1 MKVAALTVAPVKG
14 MQVTP
19 VDALDVGPLG
29 PEGDRAFYVLDPA
42 DAVVETARAQGLL
55 GILPRWDAASG
66 VLALRFP
73 DGTEVAE
80 AIEPRDAVETRNYAG
95 RPITGR
101 RVDGALAASVSE
113 HLGKPVTLLVRDPDV
128 MGPGDYPMSLMS
140 AATVAALG
148 PWLDGVAPDPRRFRM
163 NVTIDGADAWEEH
176 GWEGRELA
184 VGDAVLRGAMVVPRC
199 VMTTLDPE
207 SGRGYVPVLKALA
220 RNRGKDQVELGIW
233 CEVVRPGAVRLGDRL
248 TLADL

>member
-1 MKVAALTVAPVKG
+1 MRVAALTVAPVKG

-19 VDALDVGPLG
+19 VDALELGPLG
-29 PEGDRAFYVLDPA
+29 ADGDRAFYVLDPV

-66 VLALRFP
+66 VLALRLP

-80 AIEPRDAVETRNYAG
+80 AIDPGDRVETHNYAH

-101 RVDGALAASVSE
+101 RVDGALAAAVSE
-113 HLGKPVTLLVRDPDV
+113 HLGKPVTLLARDPDV
-128 MGPGDYPMSLMS
+128 MGPGDYAVSLMS
-140 AATVAALG
+140 GATVKALA

-163 NVTIDGADAWEEH
+163 NVTVDGAEAWEEH

-199 VMTTLDPE
+199 VMVTLDPE

-220 RNRGKDQVELGIW
+220 RNRGKDQVKLGIW
-233 CEVVRPGAVRLGDRL
+233 CEVVRTGTVRVGDRAMF
-248 TLADL
+248 TD